1 MDFLFLCGF
10 FFPSVEVGPAVFT
23 FHVLQDTELVQ
34 PGLNWHAQPAW
45 GKLPPVVTHSCLLAT
60 VTVTAGRKGRLGS
73 HRLFK
78 ESSMTKIN
86 PCLLCTLS
94 QATSSCP
101 RWSCASCCSCSMLG
115 SRVRE
120 QAGLDAGGQQPLSG
134 CIRQPAL
141 PSRGIWGI
149 PVPLGTH
156 RHSICVS

>member
-1 MDFLFLCGF
+1 M
-10 FFPSVEVGPAVFT
+10 FT

-86 PCLLCTLS
+86 PCLLCTLPS
-94 QATSSCP
+94 HLFPSKVELCK
-101 RWSCASCCSCSMLG
+101 L
-115 SRVRE
+115 
-120 QAGLDAGGQQPLSG
+120 LLLLHAGG
-134 CIRQPAL
+134 AE
-141 PSRGIWGI
+141 
-149 PVPLGTH
+149 
-156 RHSICVS
+156 